1 MTPLYDAYFDLSSPE
16 EEFKIIEE
24 DTLKKQTMEPDNIDD
39 DGKRD
44 EYLSNY

>member
-1 MTPLYDAYFDLSSPE
+1 MMILFTDFDDAQ
-16 EEFKIIEE
+16 EEFRIIEE
-24 DTLKKQTMEPDNIDD
+24 DNLKKQTMEPDNIDD